1 MSSREEILGRLRDVR
16 GRMSDAGGFEIDD
29 RRRMTEDGT
38 WNTENGTSEIGHPT
52 SDKQLPPFNTAYL
65 GDPLAKFKELIEILH
80 GEAIEVS
87 EGKEIEDYVS
97 KHYSG
102 KRILFSTSLPELNNS
117 EEWEMADPH
126 TLEDVEFALVE
137 GTLGVAENG
146 AIWLTEEQLSQ
157 RVAPFI
163 NQQLG
168 IVIKK
173 DSIVPT
179 MAQAYEKLGD
189 PNSGYCAFIA
199 GPSKTA
205 DIEQSLVTGAHGAR
219 GLVVFLV

>member
-1 MSSREEILGRLRDVR
+1 MSSREDILGRLWDVR
-16 GRMSDAGGFEIDD
+16 SRKAEVGRQ
-29 RRRMTEDGT
+29 R
-38 WNTENGTSEIGHPT
+38 SEVGRPGPNIQHQT
-52 SDKQLPPFNTAYL
+52 SDLQLPAFNSEYL
-65 GDPLAKFKELIEILH
+65 GEPVAKFKELIDLLH

-87 EGKEIEDYVS
+87 GIEEIEAYVAT
-97 KHYSG
+97 HYRE
-102 KRILFSTSLPELNNS
+102 KRVLFSTSLPGLNNS
-117 EEWEMADPH
+117 QEWITADPH
-126 TLEDVEFALVE
+126 SLEDVEFALFE
-137 GTLGVAENG
+137 GRLGVAENG
-146 AIWLTEEQLSQ
+146 AVWFTEELLSQ
-157 RVAPFI
+157 RVTPFI

-189 PNSGYCAFIA
+189 PNSGYGVFIA

-219 GLVVFLV
+219 GLVVFLI